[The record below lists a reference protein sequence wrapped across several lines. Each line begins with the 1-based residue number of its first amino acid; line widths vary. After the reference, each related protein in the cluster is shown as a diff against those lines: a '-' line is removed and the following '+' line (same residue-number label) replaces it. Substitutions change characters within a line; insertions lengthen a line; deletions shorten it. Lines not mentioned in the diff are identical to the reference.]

1 MCLEWSLCTW
11 CSSADCLQSHEPIG
25 SPCLRVSHFCDGEWV
40 YLCTSVQFLNAFWS
54 LLAVE
59 PICISKILARVGS
72 TQAGLMP
79 TWRDSSGRII
89 WETSGNKWQEE
100 RPCWRLWWW
109 HLKTWYVPDALGH
122 VRLWA
127 SGELV
132 HGTQHSWFLMV
143 LGVKLS
149 FMHTVM
155 CRASVILLEKLVRK
169 MSLFLWLC
177 PK

>member
-1 MCLEWSLCTW
+1 MCLERGLCTW

-25 SPCLRVSHFCDGEWV
+25 SPCLLVLHFCGGEWV
-40 YLCTSVQFLNAFWS
+40 CLCTSVQFLNAFWS

-72 TQAGLMP
+72 AQAGLMP

-89 WETSGNKWQEE
+89 WEMSGNKWQEE

-122 VRLWA
+122 VRLLGMFCA
-127 SGELV
+127 SASLWTAGCASRWKP
-132 HGTQHSWFLMV
+132 SWVCVALIHHNF
-143 LGVKLS
+143 
-149 FMHTVM
+149 
-155 CRASVILLEKLVRK
+155 RK
-169 MSLFLWLC
+169 QEH
-177 PK
+177 